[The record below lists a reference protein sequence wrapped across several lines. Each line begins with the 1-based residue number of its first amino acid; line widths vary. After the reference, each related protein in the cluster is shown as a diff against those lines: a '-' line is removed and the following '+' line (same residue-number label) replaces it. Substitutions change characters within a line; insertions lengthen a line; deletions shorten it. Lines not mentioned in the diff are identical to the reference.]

1 MLAKVIAVGGDREQ
15 ALNKLGAAL
24 EDARVEGVV
33 TNLGLLRAAVV
44 LPDFRS
50 ALHSTSTRD
59 GGTDPEPRI
68 DVLEPGALTTV
79 QDWPGRL
86 GYWQVGVPPSGPMD
100 EVSLREANLAVGNPE
115 GAPAL
120 EITATG
126 PTLRFSHDTVIC
138 LTGAVSDATL
148 DGAGVPWWA
157 PVTAPAGSVLAV
169 GAIPGPGL
177 RAYLAVRGGFDVP

>member
-1 MLAKVIAVGGDREQ
+1 RAV
-15 ALNKLGAAL
+15 AARP
-24 EDARVEGVV
+24 DV
-33 TNLGLLRAAVV
+33 RAVA
-44 LPDFRS
+44 
-50 ALHSTSTRD
+50 HSTSTLN
-59 GGTDPEPRI
+59 GVTDPEPRI

-138 LTGAVSDATL
+138 LGGAVSDAVL
-148 DGAGVPWWA
+148 SRAGHEERVPWWT
-157 PVTAPAGSVLAV
+157 PV
-169 GAIPGPGL
+169 
-177 RAYLAVRGGFDVP
+177 